1 MQIGA
6 RKKES
11 PLPEKERTEPEEGKK
26 KLSLTSWLK
35 MKLLGK
41 DHEAS
46 PVDTQFLA
54 DLSDIKTVGRY
65 EIMGKIGQGSM
76 GVVYLGRD
84 PYINRY
90 VGIKISRP
98 AADVKGEKADKYRE
112 QFFLEAQSAGR
123 LVHPGIVAIYDA
135 GMYKDF
141 CYITMEYVD
150 GPSLQ
155 KHCTKENLLPISKV
169 VEVIFKACHA
179 MDFAHRQG
187 VIHRDIKPSNLML
200 DRSGEVKITD
210 FGIAHV
216 KSSQTISKGIVR
228 SPSYMSPEQVKEEP
242 VEDKSDIFSL
252 GCVLYELLAGEKAF
266 PGENYFSIMYKI
278 TNLDPV
284 PIRTTRPEIPEVLWK
299 ICRKALAK
307 DPGQRYQSCM
317 DLAYDLRVAL
327 RGLKGGPRA
336 DKVENIIDYVHSV
349 PFFEN
354 FSKDQVKEILN
365 TSNIIKVR
373 KGRVVVA
380 EGDID
385 DTFYIILSG
394 KAAVSKGKM
403 TLASLSRGECFGE
416 MSYLSGQTRAA
427 TVVAETDCILMKIS
441 GTLLDKSAETIQLLF
456 MRNFALTLLHRLS
469 KKIQE
474 GL

>member
-1 MQIGA
+1 MLE
-6 RKKES
+6 KES
-11 PLPEKERTEPEEGKK
+11 VLPEKEKTEQEEGNK

-35 MKLLGK
+35 LKLLGK
-41 DHEAS
+41 DREAS
-46 PVDTQFLA
+46 AVDTQFLA

-65 EIMGKIGQGSM
+65 EIMSKIGQGSM

-84 PYINRY
+84 PYINRH

-98 AADVKGEKADKYRE
+98 AADVKGEKADRYRE

-169 VEVIFKACHA
+169 VEVIVKACHA
-179 MDFAHRQG
+179 LDFAHRQG
-187 VIHRDIKPSNLML
+187 VIHRDIKPSNIML

-216 KSSQTISKGIVR
+216 KTEQTSSKGIVG
-228 SPSYMSPEQVKEEP
+228 SPSYMSPEQVKEKP
-242 VEDKSDIFSL
+242 VEDKSDIYSL

-266 PGENYFSIMYKI
+266 PGENYFSILYKI
-278 TNLDPV
+278 TNMDPV
-284 PIRTTRPEIPEVLWK
+284 PIQTTRPEIPEVLWK

-307 DPGQRYQSCM
+307 EPGQRYQSCM
-317 DLAYDLRVAL
+317 DFAYDLRVAL

-336 DKVENIIDYVHSV
+336 DKVENLIDYVHSV

-354 FSKDQVKEILN
+354 FTKDQVREILHA
-365 TSNIIKVR
+365 SNIIKVR
-373 KGRVVVA
+373 RGRVVVA

-394 KAAVSKGKM
+394 KAAVSKGN
-403 TLASLSRGECFGE
+403 TILASLTRGECFGE
-416 MSYLSGQTRAA
+416 MSYLSGEIRAA

-469 KKIQE
+469 KKIRE
-474 GL
+474 DF

>member
-1 MQIGA
+1 VSE
-6 RKKES
+6 KES
-11 PLPEKERTEPEEGKK
+11 CLSEKEKAEKEEAKK
-26 KLSLTSWLK
+26 KLGFTSWLK
-35 MKLLGK
+35 LKLQGK
-41 DHEAS
+41 DKEVS
-46 PVDTQFLA
+46 PVDPQFLA
-54 DLSDIKTVGRY
+54 DLSDLRTVGRY

-169 VEVIFKACHA
+169 AEVIVKACHA
-179 MDFAHRQG
+179 LDFAHRQG
-187 VIHRDIKPSNLML
+187 VIHRDIKPSNIMV
-200 DRSGEVKITD
+200 DRSGAVKITD

-216 KSSQTISKGIVR
+216 KTEQTSSKGIVG

-266 PGENYFSIMYKI
+266 PGENYFSILYKI

-284 PIRTTRPEIPEVLWK
+284 PIRTTRPAIPEVLWK

-307 DPGQRYQSCM
+307 DPSRRYQSCM

-336 DKVENIIDYVHSV
+336 DKAETIIDYVHSV
-349 PFFEN
+349 PFFED
-354 FSKDQVKEILN
+354 FTKDQVKEILHA
-365 TSNIIKVR
+365 SNIIKVR

-394 KAAVSKGKM
+394 KAAVSKGARDI
-403 TLASLSRGECFGE
+403 ASLTRGECFGE

-427 TVVAETDCILMKIS
+427 TVVAKTDCILIKIS
-441 GTLLDKSAETIQLLF
+441 ATLLDKSAETIQLLF

-469 KKIQE
+469 KKTQE
-474 GL
+474 DI